1 MIAHEVGHHVQ
12 NELGIIEQVHSQ
24 MQRYPAQSNAL
35 SIALELQADCLAGI
49 WAGTMQGEGI
59 ISRDEMLEA
68 TDAA

>member
-24 MQRYPAQSNAL
+24 MQRYPAQSNTL
-35 SIALELQADCLAGI
+35 SIALELQVDCLAGI

-59 ISRDEMLEA
+59 ISQDEMLEA
-68 TDAA
+68 MDAA